1 MSSRATSPTPSSKAG
16 DGGSSDSGGVTSLS
30 NDALYKPL
38 QSNNTDRTTSSK
50 NNDDGRSRKKDR
62 HSLSL
67 QTATTLRESSLVSF
81 LASMGNN
88 IKTSHPQECHVYRR
102 LGGSI
107 SRYGTGDSGRADK
120 AMRNNIESKLSNRS
134 LVLVGGGIH
143 TYTNTSSATTK
154 SGDVGKIGGA
164 FVSKRIRKR
173 VGGTG
178 VFGCKSHRV
187 RKRAMR
193 KMAKTQSSEI
203 GDKLSTDELDKEVG
217 NVVETLHQMWIKYI
231 EQILSPLQKNTAHKE
246 ISTNI
251 PLELRK
257 DIATK
262 VSTSEHIGMPAI
274 IVACPSRRHLVQH
287 RCIVLN
293 ETKETYKIAIL
304 KSCPIQVKTKKRD
317 GKMDEVPKDTKTFRW
332 KVVLLPKHKTALD
345 VSIPWS
351 TSSTSDLI
359 VVRLE
364 T

>member
-38 QSNNTDRTTSSK
+38 QSNNTDHPSK
-50 NNDDGRSRKKDR
+50 NNNNDRQSKRKDR

-143 TYTNTSSATTK
+143 TYTNTSSATTI
-154 SGDVGKIGGA
+154 SSDVGKLGGA
-164 FVSKRIRKR
+164 VVSKRIRKR

-178 VFGCKSHRV
+178 VFGCKSHRL
-187 RKRAMR
+187 RKRAMG
-193 KMAKTQSSEI
+193 KMTKTQSSEI

-217 NVVETLHQMWIKYI
+217 NIVETLHQMWIKYI
-231 EQILSPLQKNTAHKE
+231 EEILSPLQKNTAHKE
-246 ISTNI
+246 VSARI

-262 VSTSEHIGMPAI
+262 VSTSEHIGMPAT

-287 RCIVLN
+287 RCIVIN

-345 VSIPWS
+345 VSFPWS